1 VEELKLLIQ
10 IAGTKTT
17 GGSCYMASCDYSAPK
32 LISPPGQTCK
42 TVSMQKGTY
51 YWHVQALG
59 EETTGPWSAPR
70 KIVVK

>member
-1 VEELKLLIQ
+1 
-10 IAGTKTT
+10 
-17 GGSCYMASCDYSAPK
+17 MASCDYSAPK